1 MKILYCFIRKKRIE
15 MSIMNLKELRLS
27 KKLSQEKA
35 AELLGITRRT
45 YIKYEQGK
53 VDLSNKK
60 YAYIFDVLNEYGKID
75 EEHGLLSIDEIK
87 NVCSNIFKDYSVEF
101 CYLFGSYAKG
111 KENEKSDIDL
121 FVSMDTNGMEYFD
134 LVERLREEL
143 KKKVDLI
150 HETQIKNNFELT
162 KEILKDGIKIYG

>member
-1 MKILYCFIRKKRIE
+1 MD
-15 MSIMNLKELRLS
+15 LKELRLS
-27 KKLSQEKA
+27 KKLSQEKT

-53 VDLSNKK
+53 VDLTNKK
-60 YAYIFDVLNEYGKID
+60 YGYIFDILNEYGKID
-75 EEHGLLSIDEIK
+75 EEHGLLSIEEIK
-87 NVCSNIFKDYSVEF
+87 SVCSNILKDYSVEF

-111 KENEKSDIDL
+111 KASEKSDVDL

-162 KEILKDGIKIYG
+162 KEILRDGIKIYG

>member
-1 MKILYCFIRKKRIE
+1 MD
-15 MSIMNLKELRLS
+15 LKELRLS
-27 KKLSQEKA
+27 KKLSQEKT

-53 VDLSNKK
+53 VNLTNKK

-75 EEHGLLSIDEIK
+75 EEHGLLSIEEIK
-87 NVCSNIFKDYSVEF
+87 SVCSNILKDYSVEF

-111 KENEKSDIDL
+111 KASEKSDVDL

-162 KEILKDGIKIYG
+162 KEILRDGIKIYG

>member
-1 MKILYCFIRKKRIE
+1 MD
-15 MSIMNLKELRLS
+15 LKELRLS
-27 KKLSQEKA
+27 KKLSQEKT

-53 VDLSNKK
+53 VDLTNKK
-60 YAYIFDVLNEYGKID
+60 YSYIFDVLNEYGKID
-75 EEHGLLSIDEIK
+75 EEHGLLSIEEIK
-87 NVCSNIFKDYSVEF
+87 SVCSNILKDYSVEF

-111 KENEKSDIDL
+111 KASEKSDVDL

-162 KEILKDGIKIYG
+162 KEILRDGIKIYG

>member
-1 MKILYCFIRKKRIE
+1 MD
-15 MSIMNLKELRLS
+15 LKELRLS
-27 KKLSQEKA
+27 KKLSQEKT

-53 VDLSNKK
+53 VNLTNKK
-60 YAYIFDVLNEYGKID
+60 YVYIFDVLNEYGKID
-75 EEHGLLSIDEIK
+75 EEHGLLSIEEIK
-87 NVCSNIFKDYSVEF
+87 SVCSNILKDYSVEF

-111 KENEKSDIDL
+111 KASEKSDVDL

-162 KEILKDGIKIYG
+162 KEILRDGIKIYG